1 MTTNRAQRLL
11 QLLELKQIEEN
22 LFLGENEPENG
33 ARIFGGQ
40 VLAQASMAAY
50 RTVTD

>member
-1 MTTNRAQRLL
+1 MTTSRALRLL
-11 QLLELKQIEEN
+11 NVLDLKQIEEN
-22 LFLGENEPENG
+22 LYLGDNEPENG

-50 RTVTD
+50 RTV